1 MAKKT
6 YTGNDLLDRLMEGP
20 YVRNPQ
26 YNPKTKAG
34 RTQPSYLLDTSAGDI
49 NSGMFTN
56 TARAISNLSFTGRDL
71 GLTNEEIDEYG
82 ERGISISPY
91 NSFKDINAALAKN
104 QSGLEQFGNFLMQ
117 AGVGEVILG
126 TLEGLGNIADGVIN
140 TFTGDNYGVNPYTEF
155 MHEAKEN
162 LKKNFEIYREDPD
175 ASWAFGDFGW
185 WMDNA
190 VSIASTASLMIPGA
204 GWARGLSY
212 IGKLSKLSK
221 LGRMT
226 SKLASRGIAKA
237 TTKAATRSAAV
248 AGDFGAIKSVAAKAG
263 RIDKTIRNGA
273 GIVTTAALSR
283 AGEGYMEAREVYN
296 DVYTNSKENIEGMI
310 EYDKLNG
317 TNEFDKFIANNP
329 EFKGMNADDIA
340 KEIAK
345 KSANKTFYNDYWMLL
360 MDIPQFKALGS
371 IWGKGAKRASKASER
386 IAAANQKKLLAGAT
400 SEQLI
405 KDNLINRTKEG
416 IKYALKNPLKSFTAL
431 ELGEGFE
438 EMYQGIQTEKGM
450 EVAAKYF
457 DPSLTTRS
465 LDSYLTDPSIWEQG
479 FWGIFGGVGF
489 NKIGAGLQ
497 KGSKAIQGL
506 WNKKHMT
513 AEDYEQWK
521 RSADKIA
528 LEQINSTS
536 DRVKNFVTEMEQINS
551 GTNPYNFVRDKATGQ
566 YIIKDGNVVNETIDE
581 DQKSL
586 LREHAIKKFID
597 GATVDAVDSG
607 TLDLMKD
614 IIGSSEFD
622 QYIANNGLRLSSEDK
637 ALSKQVV
644 DRMDEVSGLYYAALN
659 DVNSLNDE
667 TNPYV
672 TIAVARNITNN
683 KLRAQD
689 YDSQL
694 FNVDKRIEEAN
705 DTNTD
710 YSVYE
715 EKVMYEQIQTAIND
729 LKRQYTELEQNKEL
743 SDSARQLHRQEIE
756 KTKKT
761 LLNLLSE
768 LTTQGAL
775 DNIKKDIE
783 AVIVNPGTDT
793 VFDALDEFFNTY
805 YKSLMEKNYNVP
817 TETIDGLIKQKAAI
831 AVRRAFTESK
841 IPVTKEDYENIY
853 NEFSYSMDNMMIKKV
868 KDGIDKVKNYL
879 ISAKDFDK
887 ALDEILKE
895 NTNDDKLNDVLKF
908 IKYGYFD
915 KDAENGRN
923 KGQMVA
929 NLDFAIAI
937 EEARRQRK
945 EIEERKQEAKEQGVE
960 LPSSE
965 ESNEDGVPSTGS
977 QTQEDTTD
985 TIGATDTTNTNNTG
999 STNPTLTP
1007 VQTVNQSSDQTLTE
1021 NPLDSKIT
1029 PEPTD
1034 IGVQTTPDDKVVVD
1048 DTVPVDSNP
1057 LDTGMG
1063 EQELKEQSA
1072 IAEGY
1077 ETDSLKAS
1085 LDASKYVMQIGFRES
1100 GRIDN
1105 ITKALAEG
1113 DTSKYEAFIKEIV
1126 DFLIEKGYNKNLAEV
1141 TAKKAFSNTVA
1152 SFAAMDSKSSFGRLA
1167 QQLAM
1172 GFGQEGAKKY
1182 SITELIE
1189 GKGLD
1194 EIVEAF
1200 LNEYSKLV
1208 NNSSVDGVHI
1218 INMESLF
1225 NFILSNSEI
1234 DIRTA
1239 TYIYNNIGKF
1249 IAAHDGSKFKFTG
1262 FSTSH
1267 EYSAKEFFDR
1277 LNEDKAQTLAS
1288 MDNMHFSP
1296 IEKDQRTPDYTKAL
1310 VAAANGAPTYVKLE
1324 GTSSTNISIYVDIK
1338 KGNKTVPVKIGILR
1352 TVQAGSDFSN
1362 FSAVSHYSGFS
1373 NSITIDGTGQV
1384 HLDCD
1389 FLFETLINKHTTDSS
1404 IKELFDE
1411 MVKYYINVRSIT
1423 NKLHSRQITPK
1434 EAQEELSKT
1443 MSLDTAKRIL
1453 TNPLI
1458 AKLLQTGR
1466 YKFYK
1471 EESLNEIT
1479 KAKKLVESIS
1489 SILFYGHKFDTAD
1502 PTSYDIDDMSIDT
1515 ATMKLTYENWKQIV
1529 HKNYLHTYELQKGL
1543 TSADSK
1549 VNINLNVSYHT
1560 VLKTISNKADYVN
1573 IEDAGFDID
1582 KNSPNYT
1589 PLIIVDTEGHMKDED
1604 GNDYGLAPIEIM
1616 PYSMGFLVH
1625 NENDVKLVAYFNSAQ
1640 ELNGSEIHKAVDREI
1655 ANLITKQLYNTIENE
1670 HDANFDEIINKL
1682 IELFNPKGTFIFNNF
1697 NSTFRVPKDKSFGT
1711 IGIKQGKDKNG
1722 KDIVKN
1728 LITFYL
1734 KNVDG
1739 TNSHAIGLYIP
1750 RLGKQIPI
1758 TSIADTKTK
1767 DGQIIT
1773 EQEIKDALNSVIQ
1786 ELTSS
1791 IKLNKSLNVF
1801 QNRATGNA
1809 QSRFYRR
1816 ENGKFVINLGG
1827 KDYVYENYGDFM
1839 LQNRAFNTN
1848 VDGSDG
1854 SFVNRYLNEKN
1865 VTIDTR
1871 VRDTSQDVAVTNTFV
1886 TDLLFNDKNPK
1897 RKTVDTKD
1905 VLEAAGVPQDKIDVL
1920 LGTNS
1925 GMPIVTKRI
1934 TADPKD
1940 DSDTNAYYSKSDNTV
1955 YVTQKGAAAMN
1966 NNPTNALR
1974 LILHENLHRLFHNKR
1989 NYNDAQRE
1997 RILEELKEVYYY
2009 TIEQLKKDKA
2019 DGKISESLY
2028 NSIID
2033 VFSKATVSNDEQV
2046 QMEEFLMECLTQPAI
2061 ANYLN
2066 NTEYHS
2072 EVNIDGIPQRKKS
2085 IFQKIMDILLD
2096 LLGINTNRIKNNSIL
2111 AREYMILSRT
2121 DNPTIDNTSNKST
2134 KSDNAKLPVEG
2145 IPINKPAKE
2154 PAPKPEEVI
2163 DITKSETNANKTDAS
2178 NEDIAGSEM
2187 IQKEPVDDD
2196 FNFDDYDLEDDS
2208 YLTEDYDVEADIE
2221 NEDEP
2226 FKAST
2231 DLIEYNDQQYTK
2243 EEQEILKNA
2252 PRDNKG
2258 RLLAPNGKV
2267 SNLTEKQ
2274 YAQVRTKAFKDWF
2287 GDWEIV
2293 DSFNKLL
2300 NNDFT
2305 FNLEAHND
2313 EYHNYSIG
2321 AKVNA
2326 ENPLNNL
2333 CIGTSAYCIGILEDL
2348 GFKPHRIS
2356 FIAKSPVMNTDISHK
2371 VSLFK
2376 YNGKLYIYDM
2386 PQTEFIF
2393 KTDKTFGN
2401 NNQYYEGVITNNYK
2415 PRLIELTE
2423 ENLINNYGTSVE
2435 EAKRVVEDQ
2444 TDNNWKDSN
2453 EASKVVDE
2461 NGEPLVVYHTRDSF
2475 KGEDFNIFDTTI
2487 EGRETAIYSTNS
2499 KEMSSSYWKFG
2510 NSRKALFDLYSLSQ
2524 IGDIDKTDIDPFT
2537 GKPFKDSVSHHYTLL
2552 TKVLNELGIEID
2564 DTKNVYTQ
2572 KEIQE
2577 LYNNLLEQAKLED
2590 LKALFVS
2597 IKNPLIVEGDGNYWN
2612 EIIFDNEKLSTR
2624 KIEDRFRNSKY
2635 DGIIFKTI
2643 KDYGGYNN
2651 ENVSAN
2657 DVYAVYKPNQVKSAT
2672 DNIGTFDTN
2681 NPDIRYSK
2689 TELISPAEIYAP
2701 AIANGSTDNA
2711 YGIQIVGNMR
2721 SYVNTFPLQYR
2732 GNIEQLLADDELNY
2746 TCQ

>member
-1 MAKKT
+1 MTIEEFLKG
-6 YTGNDLLDRLMEGP
+6 GNISSSN
-20 YVRNPQ
+20 RN
-26 YNPKTKAG
+26 N
-34 RTQPSYLLDTSAGDI
+34 
-49 NSGMFTN
+49 N
-56 TARAISNLSFTGRDL
+56 SNLVRSDTYGQPTTYGHQLALHLADKSYDL
-71 GLTNEEIDEYG
+71 TDLNNPDENWGDYNVHINPVDSYQNLQR
-82 ERGISISPY
+82 ER
-91 NSFKDINAALAKN
+91 AQN
-104 QSGLEQFGNFLMQ
+104 QSGWEQFGNFLMQ
-117 AGVGEVILG
+117 AGVGEVVLG
-126 TLEGLGNIADGVIN
+126 TLEGFGDIFDGIVN
-140 TFTGDNYGVNPYTEF
+140 TFTRNQYGVNPYTQF
-155 MHEAKEN
+155 MADARKN
-162 LKKNFEIYREDPD
+162 LKKNFEIYREDPNAD
-175 ASWAFGDFGW
+175 WAVGDSGW
-185 WMDNA
+185 WWDNA
-190 VSIASTASLMIPGA
+190 VSIFSAASLLIPAA

-212 IGKLSKLSK
+212 AGKLSKLNK

-237 TTKAATRSAAV
+237 TTKAATKGAAV

-263 RIDKTIRNGA
+263 KIDKTIRNSA
-273 GIVTTAALSR
+273 EIITTAALSR

-317 TNEFDKFIANNP
+317 TNEFEKFIANNP

-479 FWGIFGGVGF
+479 VWGIAGGIGF

-513 AEDYEQWK
+513 AEDYERWK

-622 QYIANNGLRLSSEDK
+622 KYIADNGLRLSSEDK

-644 DRMDEVSGLYYAALN
+644 DRMDEVSGLYYSALN

-729 LKRQYTELEQNKEL
+729 LKRQYIELEQNKEL

-756 KTKKT
+756 KTKKA

-945 EIEERKQEAKEQGVE
+945 EIEERQKEAKEQGVE
-960 LPSSE
+960 LPSNE
-965 ESNEDGVPSTGS
+965 ESDKDAPPSTGS
-977 QTQEDTTD
+977 KTQEDTTD
-985 TIGATDTTNTNNTG
+985 TTDTNNTD
-999 STNPTLTP
+999 STNKGLNP
-1007 VQTVNQSSDQTLTE
+1007 VQHINQSSDQSSDQTITE
-1021 NPLDSKIT
+1021 NPLDSKKA
-1029 PEPTD
+1029 PEPIDT
-1034 IGVQTTPDDKVVVD
+1034 GVQTTPDDKVVVD

-1063 EQELKEQSA
+1063 EQELKEQST

-1113 DTSKYEAFIKEIV
+1113 DNSKYEAFIKEIV
-1126 DFLIEKGYNKNLAEV
+1126 DFLIEKGYSKNLAEV

-1167 QQLAM
+1167 QQLAI

-1200 LNEYSKLV
+1200 LNEYSNLV

-1324 GTSSTNISIYVDIK
+1324 GTSGTNISIYVDIK

-1352 TVQAGSDFSN
+1352 TVQASADFSSFN
-1362 FSAVSHYSGFS
+1362 AVSHYSGFS

-1389 FLFETLINKHTTDSS
+1389 FLFEALINQHTTDSS
-1404 IKELFDE
+1404 AKELFDE
-1411 MVKYYINVRSIT
+1411 MVKYYVNVRSIT
-1423 NKLHSRQITPK
+1423 SKLHSGQINPK

-1453 TNPLI
+1453 SNPLI

-1489 SILFYGHKFDTAD
+1489 SILFYGHKFDNSD
-1502 PTSYDIDDMSIDT
+1502 PTSYDIDDMSIDA

-1543 TSADSK
+1543 TSEDSK

-1560 VLKTISNKADYVN
+1560 VLKTISNKADYIN

-1589 PLIIVDTEGHMKDED
+1589 PLVIVDTEGHMIGED
-1604 GNDYGLAPIEIM
+1604 GTDYGLADIAIG

-1625 NENDVKLVAYFNSAQ
+1625 NENGVKLVAYFNSAQ
-1640 ELNGSEIHKAVDREI
+1640 ELNGSEIHKAVNKEI

-1670 HDANFDEIINKL
+1670 HDSNFDEIINKL

-1697 NSTFRVPKDKSFGT
+1697 NSIFRVPKDKSFGT
-1711 IGIKQGKDKNG
+1711 IGIKQGKDKDG

-1750 RLGKQIPI
+1750 RLGKQVPI
-1758 TSIADTKTK
+1758 TAIADTKTK
-1767 DGQIIT
+1767 EGQIIT
-1773 EQEIKDALNSVIQ
+1773 EQEIKDALNSAIQ

-1801 QNRATGNA
+1801 QNRSTGNA

-1816 ENGKFVINLGG
+1816 ENGKFIINLGG

-1871 VRDTSQDVAVTNTFV
+1871 VRDTSEDVAVTNTFV

-1934 TADPKD
+1934 TADPED
-1940 DSDTNAYYSKSDNTV
+1940 DSETNAYYSKSDNTV

-2009 TIEQLKKDKA
+2009 TLEQLKKDKA

-2028 NSIID
+2028 NNIID

-2121 DNPTIDNTSNKST
+2121 DNPIIDNTNNKPT

-2145 IPINKPAKE
+2145 TPIDNPAQE
-2154 PAPKPEEVI
+2154 STPKQEENI
-2163 DITKSETNANKTDAS
+2163 NETKSETNANKTDAS

-2187 IQKEPVDDD
+2187 IQKEPVDED
-2196 FNFDDYDLEDDS
+2196 FNFDDYDLDDDS
-2208 YLTEDYDVEADIE
+2208 YLIGDDYIDDDIE
-2221 NEDEP
+2221 TEDEP

-2231 DLIEYNDQQYTK
+2231 DLIEYNDQQYTQ
-2243 EEQEILKNA
+2243 EEQEILNNA
-2252 PRDNKG
+2252 PRNSKG
-2258 RLLAPNGKV
+2258 KLLVKPGGPV
-2267 SNLTEKQ
+2267 SNLTERQ

-2287 GDWEIV
+2287 GDWE
-2293 DSFNKLL
+2293 
-2300 NNDFT
+2300 NDPA
-2305 FNLEAHND
+2305 N
-2313 EYHNYSIG
+2313 
-2321 AKVNA
+2321 
-2326 ENPLNNL
+2326 
-2333 CIGTSAYCIGILEDL
+2333 
-2348 GFKPHRIS
+2348 
-2356 FIAKSPVMNTDISHK
+2356 
-2371 VSLFK
+2371 
-2376 YNGKLYIYDM
+2376 
-2386 PQTEFIF
+2386 
-2393 KTDKTFGN
+2393 
-2401 NNQYYEGVITNNYK
+2401 
-2415 PRLIELTE
+2415 
-2423 ENLINNYGTSVE
+2423 
-2435 EAKRVVEDQ
+2435 
-2444 TDNNWKDSN
+2444 
-2453 EASKVVDE
+2453 ASKVVDE
-2461 NGEPLVVYHTRDSF
+2461 NGEPLVVYHSSTESFEEFKHNIKDNTKARDSKNMF
-2475 KGEDFNIFDTTI
+2475 FFSSNKTVSSWYTDMLHGFNKYTSFNTVELENKLLSKLT
-2487 EGRETAIYSTNS
+2487 ENKKPIYSYFDYDSEMLYKVYSNGVVIDTFISQTGNVQILDINNTSNSEFFNSLPREMQDDISNNIVEHFDKELAKDILELSEYNYEQSTNYDEAS
-2499 KEMSSSYWKFG
+2499 G
-2510 NSRKALFDLYSLSQ
+2510 VALDAKRLNPN
-2524 IGDIDKTDIDPFT
+2524 IIDKYFIRSFFLNIKDI
-2537 GKPFKDSVSHHYTLL
+2537 
-2552 TKVLNELGIEID
+2552 EE
-2564 DTKNVYTQ
+2564 
-2572 KEIQE
+2572 
-2577 LYNNLLEQAKLED
+2577 
-2590 LKALFVS
+2590 
-2597 IKNPLIVEGDGNYWN
+2597 
-2612 EIIFDNEKLSTR
+2612 
-2624 KIEDRFRNSKY
+2624 
-2635 DGIIFKTI
+2635 I
-2643 KDYGGYNN
+2643 KDYEGKVKHSIIKNIE
-2651 ENVSAN
+2651 ENQDKDGFVITNTN
-2657 DVYAVYKPNQVKSAT
+2657 DSGTNILSDIYAVREANQIKSAT
-2672 DNIGTFDTN
+2672 DNIGTFDAK
-2681 NPDIRYSK
+2681 NPDVRYSK
-2689 TELISPAEIYAP
+2689 TDLITPAEIYAP

-2711 YGIQIVGNMR
+2711 YGIQIVGNIR

>member
-1 MAKKT
+1 MTIEEFLKGSNISTSNRNNNSNFVRSDIYEQPTT
-6 YTGNDLLDRLMEGP
+6 YGRQLALHLADKSYDL
-20 YVRNPQ
+20 
-26 YNPKTKAG
+26 T
-34 RTQPSYLLDTSAGDI
+34 DI
-49 NSGMFTN
+49 NNPDENWGDYNVHINPVDSYQN
-56 TARAISNLSFTGRDL
+56 LQKERAQ
-71 GLTNEEIDEYG
+71 
-82 ERGISISPY
+82 
-91 NSFKDINAALAKN
+91 N
-104 QSGLEQFGNFLMQ
+104 QSGWEQFGNFLMQ
-117 AGVGEVILG
+117 AGVGEVVLG
-126 TLEGLGNIADGVIN
+126 TLEGFGDIFDGIVN
-140 TFTGDNYGVNPYTEF
+140 TFTGDQYGVNPYTQF
-155 MHEAKEN
+155 MADARKN
-162 LKKNFEIYREDPD
+162 LKKNFEIYREDPSAD
-175 ASWAFGDFGW
+175 WTVGDSGW
-185 WMDNA
+185 WWDNA
-190 VSIASTASLMIPGA
+190 VSIFTAASLMIPAA
-204 GWARGLSY
+204 GWARGLGY
-212 IGKLSKLSK
+212 VGKLSKLNK

-237 TTKAATRSAAV
+237 TTKAATKGAAV

-273 GIVTTAALSR
+273 GIVTTATLSR

-310 EYDKLNG
+310 EHDKLNG
-317 TNEFDKFIANNP
+317 TNEFEKFIANNP
-329 EFKGMNADDIA
+329 EFKGMSADDIA

-438 EMYQGIQTEKGM
+438 EMYQGIQSEKGM

-479 FWGIFGGVGF
+479 VWGIAGGIGF

-513 AEDYEQWK
+513 AEDYERWK

-551 GTNPYNFVRDKATGQ
+551 GINPYNFVRDVATGQ

-622 QYIANNGLRLSSEDK
+622 KYIADNGLRLSSEDK

-743 SDSARQLHRQEIE
+743 SDSARKLHRQEIE
-756 KTKKT
+756 RTENV

-768 LTTQGAL
+768 FTTKGAL
-775 DNIKKDIE
+775 DSIKKDIGNIGISPSSVFE
-783 AVIVNPGTDT
+783 QIDKFFTD
-793 VFDALDEFFNTY
+793 Y
-805 YKSLMEKNYNVP
+805 YKSLTDKNYNVP

-879 ISAKDFDK
+879 INAEDFDK

-915 KDAENGRN
+915 QDAENGRN

-937 EEARRQRK
+937 EEARRQRN
-945 EIEERKQEAKEQGVE
+945 EIEERKKEAKEQGVE

-965 ESNEDGVPSTGS
+965 ESDKDAPPSTGS
-977 QTQEDTTD
+977 QIQEDTTD
-985 TIGATDTTNTNNTG
+985 ATDINNTG
-999 STNPTLTP
+999 STNQGLTP
-1007 VQTVNQSSDQTLTE
+1007 AQPVNQSSDQVLTE
-1021 NPLDSKIT
+1021 NPLNSKT
-1029 PEPTD
+1029 APEPID
-1034 IGVQTTPDDKVVVD
+1034 AGVQTTPDDKVVVD
-1048 DTVPVDSNP
+1048 DSIPVEANP

-1113 DTSKYEAFIKEIV
+1113 DNSKYEAFIKEIV
-1126 DFLIEKGYNKNLAEV
+1126 NFLIEKGYNKNLAEV

-1167 QQLAM
+1167 QQLAI

-1310 VAAANGAPTYVKLE
+1310 IAAANGAPTYVKLE
-1324 GTSSTNISIYVDIK
+1324 GDSDTHISIYVDIK
-1338 KGNKTVPVKIGILR
+1338 KGNKTIPVKIGILR
-1352 TVQAGSDFSN
+1352 TVQASADFSS
-1362 FSAVSHYSGFS
+1362 FSAVSHYSSFS
-1373 NSITIDGTGQV
+1373 NSITIDSTGQV

-1389 FLFETLINKHTTDSS
+1389 FLFEALINQHATDGSA
-1404 IKELFDE
+1404 KELFDE
-1411 MVKYYINVRSIT
+1411 MVKYYVNVRSIT
-1423 NKLHSRQITPK
+1423 SKLHSGQITAK
-1434 EAQEELSKT
+1434 EAQEKLSKT

-1453 TNPLI
+1453 SNPLI

-1529 HKNYLHTYELQKGL
+1529 YKNYLHTYELQKGL

-1560 VLKTISNKADYVN
+1560 VLKTISNKTDYIN

-1589 PLIIVDTEGHMKDED
+1589 PLVIVDTEGHMIGED
-1604 GNDYGLAPIEIM
+1604 GTDYGLADIAIG

-1640 ELNGSEIHKAVDREI
+1640 ELNSSEIHKAVNSEI

-1682 IELFNPKGTFIFNNF
+1682 IELFSPKGAFIFNNF

-1711 IGIKQGKDKNG
+1711 ISIKQGKNKDG

-1758 TSIADTKTK
+1758 TAIADTKTK
-1767 DGQIIT
+1767 EGQIVT
-1773 EQEIKDALNSVIQ
+1773 EQEIKDALNSAIQ

-1827 KDYVYENYGDFM
+1827 QDYVYENYGDFM

-1871 VRDTSQDVAVTNTFV
+1871 VRDTSEDVAVTNTFV
-1886 TDLLFNDKNPK
+1886 TDLLFNDKNHK

-1905 VLEAAGVPQDKIDVL
+1905 VLEAAGVPQDKIYVL

-1925 GMPIVTKRI
+1925 GMSIVTKRI
-1934 TADPKD
+1934 TADPED

-2009 TIEQLKKDKA
+2009 TIEQLKQDKA
-2019 DGKISESLY
+2019 NGKISESLY

-2121 DNPTIDNTSNKST
+2121 DNPTIDNTSNKYT

-2145 IPINKPAKE
+2145 TSINKSATE
-2154 PAPKPEEVI
+2154 SAPKQEEVI
-2163 DITKSETNANKTDAS
+2163 DETKSETNTNDADVS

-2187 IQKEPVDDD
+2187 IQKEPSDED

-2208 YLTEDYDVEADIE
+2208 YLTEDYDVEADAE
-2221 NEDEP
+2221 NKDEP

-2252 PRDNKG
+2252 PRDSQG
-2258 RLLAPNGKV
+2258 RLLAPNGQV

-2287 GDWEIV
+2287 GDWE
-2293 DSFNKLL
+2293 
-2300 NNDFT
+2300 NDPA
-2305 FNLEAHND
+2305 N
-2313 EYHNYSIG
+2313 
-2321 AKVNA
+2321 
-2326 ENPLNNL
+2326 
-2333 CIGTSAYCIGILEDL
+2333 
-2348 GFKPHRIS
+2348 
-2356 FIAKSPVMNTDISHK
+2356 
-2371 VSLFK
+2371 
-2376 YNGKLYIYDM
+2376 
-2386 PQTEFIF
+2386 
-2393 KTDKTFGN
+2393 
-2401 NNQYYEGVITNNYK
+2401 
-2415 PRLIELTE
+2415 
-2423 ENLINNYGTSVE
+2423 
-2435 EAKRVVEDQ
+2435 
-2444 TDNNWKDSN
+2444 
-2453 EASKVVDE
+2453 ASKVVDE
-2461 NGEPLVVYHTRDSF
+2461 NSEPLVVYHYDKVLYTNFSDKLSNDNTDR
-2475 KGEDFNIFDTTI
+2475 
-2487 EGRETAIYSTNS
+2487 IYFS
-2499 KEMSSSYWKFG
+2499 
-2510 NSRKALFDLYSLSQ
+2510 
-2524 IGDIDKTDIDPFT
+2524 
-2537 GKPFKDSVSHHYTLL
+2537 PFKNKWKGSSRNKEHAVF
-2552 TKVLNELGIEID
+2552 LNIKTPYYGNIE
-2564 DTKNVYTQ
+2564 
-2572 KEIQE
+2572 E
-2577 LYNNLLEQAKLED
+2577 NNLKD
-2590 LKALFVS
+2590 
-2597 IKNPLIVEGDGNYWN
+2597 
-2612 EIIFDNEKLSTR
+2612 FDNHDGLILELDDV
-2624 KIEDRFRNSKY
+2624 IEEY
-2635 DGIIFKTI
+2635 II
-2643 KDYGGYNN
+2643 NN
-2651 ENVSAN
+2651 
-2657 DVYAVYKPNQVKSAT
+2657 PNQIKSAT
-2672 DNIGTFDTN
+2672 DNIGTFDPN

-2689 TELISPAEIYAP
+2689 TELITPTEIYAP
-2701 AIANGSTDNA
+2701 AVANGSTDNA
-2711 YGIQIVGNMR
+2711 YGIQIVGNMK

-2732 GNIEQLLADDELNY
+2732 SNIEQLLANDELNY

>member
-1 MAKKT
+1 MAKIT

-26 YNPKTKAG
+26 YNPKTKEG
-34 RTQPSYLLDTSAGDI
+34 RTHSPYLLNTSAGDI

-91 NSFKDINAALAKN
+91 NSFKDINAALAKS
-104 QSGLEQFGNFLMQ
+104 QSGWEQFGNFLMQ

-126 TLEGLGNIADGVIN
+126 TLEGFGNIADGVIN

-175 ASWAFGDFGW
+175 ASWALGDFGW

-190 VSIASTASLMIPGA
+190 VSIASTASLLIPAA

-212 IGKLSKLSK
+212 VGKLSKLNK

-263 RIDKTIRNGA
+263 KIDKTIRNGA
-273 GIVTTAALSR
+273 EIITTAALSR

-310 EYDKLNG
+310 EQDKLNG
-317 TNEFDKFIANNP
+317 TNEFEKFIANNP
-329 EFKGMNADDIA
+329 EFKGMSADDIA

-386 IAAANQKKLLAGAT
+386 IAAANQKKILAGAT

-479 FWGIFGGVGF
+479 VWGIAGGIGF
-489 NKIGAGLQ
+489 NKIGADLQ

-513 AEDYEQWK
+513 AEDYERWK

-622 QYIANNGLRLSSEDK
+622 KYIADNGLRLSSEDK
-637 ALSKQVV
+637 ALSKQVI

-868 KDGIDKVKNYL
+868 KYGIDKVKNYL

-945 EIEERKQEAKEQGVE
+945 EIEERQKEAKEQGVE

-977 QTQEDTTD
+977 KTQEDTTD
-985 TIGATDTTNTNNTG
+985 TTDANDTN
-999 STNPTLTP
+999 STNQGLNPAQP
-1007 VQTVNQSSDQTLTE
+1007 VAQSSNQTLTE
-1021 NPLDSKIT
+1021 NPLDSRTT

-1034 IGVQTTPDDKVVVD
+1034 VGVQTTPDDKVVVD
-1048 DTVPVDSNP
+1048 DAVPIEANP

-1085 LDASKYVMQIGFRES
+1085 LDASKYVMQIGFKES

-1126 DFLIEKGYNKNLAEV
+1126 DFLIEKGYSKNLAEV

-1208 NNSSVDGVHI
+1208 NNSSVDGVYI

-1310 VAAANGAPTYVKLE
+1310 IAAANGAPTYVKLE
-1324 GTSSTNISIYVDIK
+1324 GTSGTNISIYVDIK

-1352 TVQAGSDFSN
+1352 TIQASADFSS

-1389 FLFETLINKHTTDSS
+1389 FLFEALINQHSTDSS
-1404 IKELFDE
+1404 AKELFDE
-1411 MVKYYINVRSIT
+1411 MVKYYVNVRSIT
-1423 NKLHSRQITPK
+1423 SKLHSGQINPK

-1453 TNPLI
+1453 SNPLI

-1515 ATMKLTYENWKQIV
+1515 STMKLTYENWKQIV

-1543 TSADSK
+1543 TSEDSK

-1560 VLKTISNKADYVN
+1560 VLKTISNKADYIN

-1589 PLIIVDTEGHMKDED
+1589 PLVIVDTEGHMKDED
-1604 GNDYGLAPIEIM
+1604 GNDYGLAPIEIG

-1640 ELNGSEIHKAVDREI
+1640 ELNGSEIHKAVNREI

-1734 KNVDG
+1734 KNIDG

-1750 RLGKQIPI
+1750 RLGKQVPI
-1758 TSIADTKTK
+1758 TVIADTKTK
-1767 DGQIIT
+1767 EGQIIT
-1773 EQEIKDALNSVIQ
+1773 EQEIKDALNSAIQ

-1816 ENGKFVINLGG
+1816 ENGKFIINLGG

-1839 LQNRAFNTN
+1839 LQNRAFTTN

-1871 VRDTSQDVAVTNTFV
+1871 VRDTSEDVTVTNTFV

-1934 TADPKD
+1934 TADPED
-1940 DSDTNAYYSKSDNTV
+1940 DSETNAYYSKSDNTV

-1966 NNPTNALR
+1966 NNPTNTLR

-1989 NYNDAQRE
+1989 NYNDAQRK

-2019 DGKISESLY
+2019 NGKLSESLY

-2134 KSDNAKLPVEG
+2134 KSNNAKLPVEG
-2145 IPINKPAKE
+2145 TPINKPAQE
-2154 PAPKPEEVI
+2154 SAHKPEEVI
-2163 DITKSETNANKTDAS
+2163 NETNSETNANEANAS

-2187 IQKEPVDDD
+2187 IQKEPADED

-2208 YLTEDYDVEADIE
+2208 YLTGDYIGDDFES
-2221 NEDEP
+2221 EDEP
-2226 FKAST
+2226 LKAST
-2231 DLIEYNDQQYTK
+2231 DLIEYNDKQYTK

-2252 PRDNKG
+2252 PRNSKG
-2258 RLLAPNGKV
+2258 KLLVKPDGPV

-2274 YAQVRTKAFKDWF
+2274 YVQVRTKAFKDWF
-2287 GDWEIV
+2287 GDWE
-2293 DSFNKLL
+2293 
-2300 NNDFT
+2300 NNP
-2305 FNLEAHND
+2305 
-2313 EYHNYSIG
+2313 S
-2321 AKVNA
+2321 
-2326 ENPLNNL
+2326 
-2333 CIGTSAYCIGILEDL
+2333 
-2348 GFKPHRIS
+2348 
-2356 FIAKSPVMNTDISHK
+2356 
-2371 VSLFK
+2371 
-2376 YNGKLYIYDM
+2376 
-2386 PQTEFIF
+2386 
-2393 KTDKTFGN
+2393 
-2401 NNQYYEGVITNNYK
+2401 
-2415 PRLIELTE
+2415 
-2423 ENLINNYGTSVE
+2423 
-2435 EAKRVVEDQ
+2435 
-2444 TDNNWKDSN
+2444 
-2453 EASKVVDE
+2453 EASKVVDK
-2461 NGEPLVVYHTRDSF
+2461 NGEPLVVYHESPNV
-2475 KGEDFNIFDTTI
+2475 FNIFDTSKKRYNVHEVTGIWASPIDRKGKGYGENIYPLFINLRNPINTSIKQVKNII
-2487 EGRETAIYSTNS
+2487 ELRDLENQALNNANSDGAILDTFD
-2499 KEMSSSYWKFG
+2499 KFG
-2510 NSRKALFDLYSLSQ
+2510 YETQ
-2524 IGDIDKTDIDPFT
+2524 YY
-2537 GKPFKDSVSHHYTLL
+2537 V
-2552 TKVLNELGIEID
+2552 
-2564 DTKNVYTQ
+2564 KN
-2572 KEIQE
+2572 
-2577 LYNNLLEQAKLED
+2577 
-2590 LKALFVS
+2590 
-2597 IKNPLIVEGDGNYWN
+2597 
-2612 EIIFDNEKLSTR
+2612 
-2624 KIEDRFRNSKY
+2624 
-2635 DGIIFKTI
+2635 
-2643 KDYGGYNN
+2643 
-2651 ENVSAN
+2651 
-2657 DVYAVYKPNQVKSAT
+2657 PNQVKSAT
-2672 DNIGTFDTN
+2672 DNIGTFDVN

-2689 TELISPAEIYAP
+2689 TELITPAEIYAP
-2701 AIANGSTDNA
+2701 AIANGSIDNA

>member
-1 MAKKT
+1 MAKIT
-6 YTGNDLLDRLMEGP
+6 YTGNDLVDRLMEGP

-26 YNPKTKAG
+26 YNPKTKEG
-34 RTQPSYLLDTSAGDI
+34 RSHSPYLLNTSAGDI

-91 NSFKDINAALAKN
+91 NSFKDINVALAKS
-104 QSGLEQFGNFLMQ
+104 QSGWEQFGNFLMQ
-117 AGVGEVILG
+117 AGVREVILG
-126 TLEGLGNIADGVIN
+126 TLEGFGNIADGVIN

-175 ASWAFGDFGW
+175 ASWALGDFGW

-190 VSIASTASLMIPGA
+190 VSIASTASLLIPAA

-212 IGKLSKLSK
+212 AGKLSKLNK

-226 SKLASRGIAKA
+226 SKLASRGITKA
-237 TTKAATRSAAV
+237 TTKAATKGAAV
-248 AGDFGAIKSVAAKAG
+248 AGDFGAIKTVAAKAG

-273 GIVTTAALSR
+273 SIVTTAALSR

-310 EYDKLNG
+310 EYDKANG
-317 TNEFDKFIANNP
+317 TNEFEKFIANNP

-340 KEIAK
+340 KEIAR

-371 IWGKGAKRASKASER
+371 IWGKGVKRASKASER
-386 IAAANQKKLLAGAT
+386 IAAANQKKILAGAT

-416 IKYALKNPLKSFTAL
+416 IKYALKKPLKSFTAL

-457 DPSLTTRS
+457 DPSITTRS
-465 LDSYLTDPSIWEQG
+465 LDSYLTDSSIWEQG
-479 FWGIFGGVGF
+479 FWGTLGGVGF

-497 KGSKAIQGL
+497 KGSKTIQGL

-637 ALSKQVV
+637 ALSKQVI
-644 DRMDEVSGLYYAALN
+644 DRMDEVSGIYYSALN

-689 YDSQL
+689 YNSQL

-715 EKVMYEQIQTAIND
+715 EKVMYEQIQNAIND
-729 LKRQYTELEQNKEL
+729 LKRQHTELEQDKEL

-756 KTKKT
+756 RTEKT

-783 AVIVNPGTDT
+783 AVIVNPGTNVNT
-793 VFDALDEFFNTY
+793 AFDPLDEFFNTY

-868 KDGIDKVKNYL
+868 KGGIEKVKNYL
-879 ISAKDFDK
+879 ISAEDFDK

-937 EEARRQRK
+937 EEARRERK
-945 EIEERKQEAKEQGVE
+945 EIEERKKEAKEQGVE

-965 ESNEDGVPSTGS
+965 ESNKDDAPSTGS
-977 QTQEDTTD
+977 KTQEDTTD
-985 TIGATDTTNTNNTG
+985 ATDTNNTNFN
-999 STNPTLTP
+999 NQRLTP
-1007 VQTVNQSSDQTLTE
+1007 VQPVAQSSNQTLTE
-1021 NPLDSKIT
+1021 NPLDSKQV
-1029 PEPTD
+1029 PEPED
-1034 IGVQTTPDDKVVVD
+1034 AGVQTTPDDEVITD
-1048 DTVPVDSNP
+1048 DKVPVEANP

-1077 ETDSLKAS
+1077 ETSSLKAS
-1085 LDASKYVMQIGFRES
+1085 LDASKYVMQIGFKES

-1105 ITKALAEG
+1105 ITKALAER

-1200 LNEYSKLV
+1200 LNEYSNLV
-1208 NNSSVDGVHI
+1208 NNTSIDGVYI

-1234 DIRTA
+1234 DIQTA
-1239 TYIYNNIGKF
+1239 AYIYNNIGKF
-1249 IAAHDGSKFKFTG
+1249 IAAHDSSKFKFTG
-1262 FSTSH
+1262 FNPSR
-1267 EYSAKEFFDR
+1267 EYSAKQFFDR

-1288 MDNMHFSP
+1288 MDYMHFSP

-1324 GTSSTNISIYVDIK
+1324 GNSGTHIAIYVDIK
-1338 KGNKTVPVKIGILR
+1338 KGNKIVPVKIGILR
-1352 TVQAGSDFSN
+1352 TVQASADFSS

-1373 NSITIDGTGQV
+1373 NSITIDSIGKV

-1389 FLFETLINKHTTDSS
+1389 FLFEAIINQHTTDNYA
-1404 IKELFDE
+1404 KELFYE
-1411 MVKYYINVRSIT
+1411 MVKYYINTRHIT
-1423 NKLHSRQITPK
+1423 SKLHSGQITAK
-1434 EAQEELSKT
+1434 EAQKELSKT

-1453 TNPLI
+1453 SNPFI
-1458 AKLLQTGR
+1458 VKLLQSGR

-1471 EESLNEIT
+1471 EENLNEIT
-1479 KAKKLVESIS
+1479 KAKKLFESIS
-1489 SILFYGHKFDTAD
+1489 SILFYDQKFDTSD
-1502 PTSYDIDDMSIDT
+1502 PTNYDIDNMSIDT
-1515 ATMKLTYENWKQIV
+1515 VTMRLVYEKWKEIV
-1529 HKNYLHTYELQKGL
+1529 HKNYFHTYELQKGL
-1543 TSADSK
+1543 TSEDSK
-1549 VNINLNVSYHT
+1549 VNIKLNVSYHT
-1560 VLKTISNKADYVN
+1560 DLKIISDKADYIN

-1589 PLIIVDTEGHMKDED
+1589 PLIRVNSEGHMIGED
-1604 GNDYGLAPIEIM
+1604 GTDYGLADIKIDE
-1616 PYSMGFLVH
+1616 YSMGFLVY
-1625 NENDVKLVAYFNSAQ
+1625 NENNVKLAAYFNSAQ
-1640 ELNGSEIHKAVDREI
+1640 ELNGSEIHKAVNREI

-1670 HDANFDEIINKL
+1670 HDTNFDEIINKL
-1682 IELFNPKGTFIFNNF
+1682 IELFDRKGIFIFNNF

-1711 IGIKQGKDKNG
+1711 IGIKQGKNKDG
-1722 KDIVKN
+1722 KDIIKN

-1750 RLGKQIPI
+1750 RLGKQVPI
-1758 TSIADTKTK
+1758 TAIADTKTK
-1767 DGQIIT
+1767 EGQIIT
-1773 EQEIKDALNSVIQ
+1773 EQEIKDALNSAIQ

-1816 ENGKFVINLGG
+1816 ENGKFIINLGG

-1854 SFVNRYLNEKN
+1854 SFVNRYLNEKLI
-1865 VTIDTR
+1865 TIDTR
-1871 VRDTSQDVAVTNTFV
+1871 VRDTSEDVTVTNTFV

-1940 DSDTNAYYSKSDNTV
+1940 DSETNAYYSKSDNTI
-1955 YVTQKGAAAMN
+1955 YVTQKGATAMN

-2028 NSIID
+2028 NNIID
-2033 VFSKATVSNDEQV
+2033 VFSKATISNDEQV

-2121 DNPTIDNTSNKST
+2121 DNPTINNTSNEST

-2145 IPINKPAKE
+2145 ISIDKPTQE
-2154 PAPKPEEVI
+2154 PAPKPKEVV
-2163 DITKSETNANKTDAS
+2163 DETKSETNANKTDAS

-2187 IQKEPVDDD
+2187 IQKEPADDD

-2208 YLTEDYDVEADIE
+2208 YLTEDYDVEADVE
-2221 NEDEP
+2221 KEDEP

-2231 DLIEYNDQQYTK
+2231 DLIEYNDKQYTK

-2252 PRDNKG
+2252 PRNSKG
-2258 RLLAPNGKV
+2258 KLLVKPGGPI
-2267 SNLTEKQ
+2267 SNLNKKQ
-2274 YAQVRTKAFKDWF
+2274 YAQVRTKAFKEWF
-2287 GDWEIV
+2287 GDWETANNLLANLNKV
-2293 DSFNKLL
+2293 DNSLVDVEQHYKLWRKDKTKGNNTLRIYLKDHSKGYFELVKDQEFGMYSVHFKTAREGGKYNSDATISTKEDRKTLFKELVKLIPEGAQVSTWGELSEDGIKGL
-2300 NNDFT
+2300 NNVGRDFT
-2305 FNLEAHND
+2305 KVGEREVTKKSD
-2313 EYHNYSIG
+2313 GS
-2321 AKVNA
+2321 KVNI
-2326 ENPLNNL
+2326 P
-2333 CIGTSAYCIGILEDL
+2333 
-2348 GFKPHRIS
+2348 
-2356 FIAKSPVMNTDISHK
+2356 
-2371 VSLFK
+2371 
-2376 YNGKLYIYDM
+2376 IY
-2386 PQTEFIF
+2386 Q
-2393 KTDKTFGN
+2393 KG
-2401 NNQYYEGVITNNYK
+2401 EGV
-2415 PRLIELTE
+2415 
-2423 ENLINNYGTSVE
+2423 
-2435 EAKRVVEDQ
+2435 
-2444 TDNNWKDSN
+2444 
-2453 EASKVVDE
+2453 SKVVDE
-2461 NGEPLVVYHTRDSF
+2461 NGEPLVRYHETN
-2475 KGEDFNIFDTTI
+2475 KNIIKFDVNI
-2487 EGRETAIYSTNS
+2487 SDNGH
-2499 KEMSSSYWKFG
+2499 
-2510 NSRKALFDLYSLSQ
+2510 
-2524 IGDIDKTDIDPFT
+2524 GDIETPIGVFT
-2537 GKPFKDSVSHHYTLL
+2537 
-2552 TKVLNELGIEID
+2552 
-2564 DTKNVYTQ
+2564 
-2572 KEIQE
+2572 KE
-2577 LYNNLLEQAKLED
+2577 NSN
-2590 LKALFVS
+2590 S
-2597 IKNPLIVEGDGNYWN
+2597 
-2612 EIIFDNEKLSTR
+2612 IFDNKNIQMPIFVKANNILKFNTRKEAYNYFSKHIKSYKEKAEYIKYLDNDDPFSIVSENSYEIEEDVKKLITNYLKEFRFDGFELVNDEGISSLGLSTVHTV
-2624 KIEDRFRNSKY
+2624 IVFS
-2635 DGIIFKTI
+2635 
-2643 KDYGGYNN
+2643 
-2651 ENVSAN
+2651 
-2657 DVYAVYKPNQVKSAT
+2657 PNQLKSAA
-2672 DNIGTFDTN
+2672 DNIGTFDAN

-2689 TELISPAEIYAP
+2689 TELITPAEIYAP
-2701 AIANGSTDNA
+2701 AVANGSTDNA
-2711 YGIQIVGNMR
+2711 YGIQIVGNMK
-2721 SYVNTFPLQYR
+2721 SYVNTFPPQYR
-2732 GNIEQLLADDELNY
+2732 GNIEQLLANDELNY

>member
-1 MAKKT
+1 MAKIT
-6 YTGNDLLDRLMEGP
+6 YTGNDLIDRLMEGP

-26 YNPKTKAG
+26 YNPKTKEG
-34 RTQPSYLLDTSAGDI
+34 RTHSPYLLNTSAGDI

-91 NSFKDINAALAKN
+91 NSFKDINAALAKS
-104 QSGLEQFGNFLMQ
+104 QSGWEQFGNFLMQ

-126 TLEGLGNIADGVIN
+126 TLEGFGNIADGIIN

-175 ASWAFGDFGW
+175 ASWAMNDFGW

-190 VSIASTASLMIPGA
+190 VSIASTASLMIPAA

-212 IGKLSKLSK
+212 VGKLSKLSK

-237 TTKAATRSAAV
+237 TTKAATKGAAV

-317 TNEFDKFIANNP
+317 TNEFEKFIANNP
-329 EFKGMNADDIA
+329 EFKGMSADDIA

-479 FWGIFGGVGF
+479 VWGIAGGIGF

-513 AEDYEQWK
+513 AEDYERWK

-551 GTNPYNFVRDKATGQ
+551 GTNPYDFVRDKATGQ
-566 YIIKDGNVVNETIDE
+566 YIITDGNVVNETIDE

-622 QYIANNGLRLSSEDK
+622 KYIADNGLRLSSEDK

-667 TNPYV
+667 TNPYI

-715 EKVMYEQIQTAIND
+715 EKVMYEQIQTAIDD
-729 LKRQYTELEQNKEL
+729 LKRQHAELEQNKEL
-743 SDSARQLHRQEIE
+743 SDSARQLHRQEIKRTE
-756 KTKKT
+756 NA

-805 YKSLMEKNYNVP
+805 YKSLMDKNYNVP

-841 IPVTKEDYENIY
+841 VPVTKEDYENIY

-945 EIEERKQEAKEQGVE
+945 EIDERQKEAKEQGVE

-965 ESNEDGVPSTGS
+965 ESNKDALPSTGS
-977 QTQEDTTD
+977 KTQEDTTGTTD
-985 TIGATDTTNTNNTG
+985 ATDTNNTD
-999 STNPTLTP
+999 STNQGLNPIQP
-1007 VQTVNQSSDQTLTE
+1007 VVQTSNQSSDQTLTE
-1021 NPLDSKIT
+1021 NPLDSSQA

-1034 IGVQTTPDDKVVVD
+1034 TGVQTTPDDKILVD
-1048 DTVPVDSNP
+1048 NAVPVEANP

-1113 DTSKYEAFIKEIV
+1113 NNSKYEAFIKEIV
-1126 DFLIEKGYNKNLAEV
+1126 DFLIEKGYSKNLAEV

-1167 QQLAM
+1167 QQLAI

-1310 VAAANGAPTYVKLE
+1310 VAAANGAPTYIKLE

-1352 TVQAGSDFSN
+1352 TVQASSDFSS

-1389 FLFETLINKHTTDSS
+1389 FLFEALINQHTTDGSA
-1404 IKELFDE
+1404 KELFDE
-1411 MVKYYINVRSIT
+1411 MVKYYVNVRSIT
-1423 NKLHSRQITPK
+1423 SKLHSGQITAK

-1453 TNPLI
+1453 SNPLI

-1489 SILFYGHKFDTAD
+1489 SILFYGHKFDTTD

-1543 TSADSK
+1543 TSEDSK

-1560 VLKTISNKADYVN
+1560 VLKTISNKADYIN

-1589 PLIIVDTEGHMKDED
+1589 PLVIVDTEGHMKDED
-1604 GNDYGLAPIEIM
+1604 GIDYGLAPIEIG

-1640 ELNGSEIHKAVDREI
+1640 ELNGSEIHKAVNREI

-1670 HDANFDEIINKL
+1670 HDTNFDEIINKL

-1697 NSTFRVPKDKSFGT
+1697 NSIFRVPKDKSFGT
-1711 IGIKQGKDKNG
+1711 IGVKQGKDKNG

-1728 LITFYL
+1728 FITFYL

-1758 TSIADTKTK
+1758 TAIADTKTK
-1767 DGQIIT
+1767 DGQIVT
-1773 EQEIKDALNSVIQ
+1773 EQEIKDALNSAIQ

-1865 VTIDTR
+1865 ITIDTR

-1934 TADPKD
+1934 TADPED
-1940 DSDTNAYYSKSDNTV
+1940 DSETNAYYSKSDNTV

-2145 IPINKPAKE
+2145 TSINKPAQE
-2154 PAPKPEEVI
+2154 TAPKPEEVV
-2163 DITKSETNANKTDAS
+2163 DETKSETNVNEANIS

-2187 IQKEPVDDD
+2187 IQKKPTDDD

-2208 YLTEDYDVEADIE
+2208 YLTGDYIGDDFES
-2221 NEDEP
+2221 EDEP

-2231 DLIEYNDQQYTK
+2231 NLIEYNDKQYTQ

-2252 PRDNKG
+2252 PRDNQG
-2258 RLLAPNGKV
+2258 RLLAPNDEV
-2267 SNLTEKQ
+2267 SNLNKKQ

-2287 GDWEIV
+2287 GDWKKANTFNIDAIDTSKVDIEEYDKPWKNDPTKSNKTLRIYIKGQHEKGYFELVKDQEFGIFSVYFKTGNANTGEIYGSTKEERSILYKQLLNAIPN
-2293 DSFNKLL
+2293 DAQLSTWGELSEGGIKALNKLGK
-2300 NNDFT
+2300 
-2305 FNLEAHND
+2305 NLKKVGERQVKDIQGN
-2313 EYHNYSIG
+2313 SISI
-2321 AKVNA
+2321 
-2326 ENPLNNL
+2326 P
-2333 CIGTSAYCIGILEDL
+2333 
-2348 GFKPHRIS
+2348 
-2356 FIAKSPVMNTDISHK
+2356 
-2371 VSLFK
+2371 
-2376 YNGKLYIYDM
+2376 IY
-2386 PQTEFIF
+2386 Q
-2393 KTDKTFGN
+2393 KG
-2401 NNQYYEGVITNNYK
+2401 EGV
-2415 PRLIELTE
+2415 
-2423 ENLINNYGTSVE
+2423 
-2435 EAKRVVEDQ
+2435 
-2444 TDNNWKDSN
+2444 
-2453 EASKVVDE
+2453 SKVVDE
-2461 NGEPLVVYHTRDSF
+2461 NGEPLVVYHRSPN
-2475 KGEDFNIFDTTI
+2475 KFNIFDVNKIGSTTDSGQYGKGFYFGK
-2487 EGRETAIYSTNS
+2487 EKDRADGNNIYAV
-2499 KEMSSSYWKFG
+2499 F
-2510 NSRKALFDLYSLSQ
+2510 
-2524 IGDIDKTDIDPFT
+2524 
-2537 GKPFKDSVSHHYTLL
+2537 
-2552 TKVLNELGIEID
+2552 LN
-2564 DTKNVYTQ
+2564 
-2572 KEIQE
+2572 
-2577 LYNNLLEQAKLED
+2577 
-2590 LKALFVS
+2590 
-2597 IKNPLIVEGDGNYWN
+2597 IKNPYNITKESRSSNIAYTYNRPFN
-2612 EIIFDNEKLSTR
+2612 EWADWHKKNISKEEADLV
-2624 KIEDRFRNSKY
+2624 NSK
-2635 DGIIFKTI
+2635 DGII
-2643 KDYGGYNN
+2643 DLVEDN
-2651 ENVSAN
+2651 EFVVTN
-2657 DVYAVYKPNQVKSAT
+2657 PNQVKSAT
-2672 DNIGTFDTN
+2672 DNNGDFSTTDN
-2681 NPDIRYSK
+2681 NIYHSK
-2689 TELISPAEIYAP
+2689 TDLITPTEIYAP
-2701 AIANGSTDNA
+2701 AVANGSTDNA

-2721 SYVNTFPLQYR
+2721 SYVNTFPPQYR
-2732 GNIEQLLADDELNY
+2732 GNIEQLLAYDELNY

>member
-6 YTGNDLLDRLMEGP
+6 YTGNDLVDRLMEGP

-26 YNPKTKAG
+26 YNPKTKEG
-34 RTQPSYLLDTSAGDI
+34 RTHSPYLLNTSAGDI

-104 QSGLEQFGNFLMQ
+104 QSGWEQFGNFLMQ
-117 AGVGEVILG
+117 AGVGEVVLG
-126 TLEGLGNIADGVIN
+126 TLEGFGNIADGIIN

-175 ASWAFGDFGW
+175 ASWDMDDWGW
-185 WMDNA
+185 WFDNA
-190 VSIASTASLMIPGA
+190 VSIASTASLMIPAA

-212 IGKLSKLSK
+212 VGKLSKLNK

-237 TTKAATRSAAV
+237 TTKAATKGAAV

-465 LDSYLTDPSIWEQG
+465 IDSYLTDSSIWEQG
-479 FWGIFGGVGF
+479 FWGTLGGVGF

-513 AEDYEQWK
+513 AEDYERWK

-551 GTNPYNFVRDKATGQ
+551 GTNPYNFVRDAATGQ

-597 GATVDAVDSG
+597 GTTVDAIDSG

-622 QYIANNGLRLSSEDK
+622 KYIADNGLRLSSEDK

-667 TNPYV
+667 TNPYI

-729 LKRQYTELEQNKEL
+729 LKRQHTELEQNKEL

-756 KTKKT
+756 KTKKA

-879 ISAKDFDK
+879 VSAKDFDK

-915 KDAENGRN
+915 QDAENGRN

-937 EEARRQRK
+937 EEARRQRN

-965 ESNEDGVPSTGS
+965 ESDKNAPPSTGS
-977 QTQEDTTD
+977 KTQEDTTD
-985 TIGATDTTNTNNTG
+985 TTDATDVNNTD
-999 STNPTLTP
+999 STNQGLTP
-1007 VQTVNQSSDQTLTE
+1007 AQPVNQSSDQVLTE
-1021 NPLDSKIT
+1021 NPLDSKTT
-1029 PEPTD
+1029 PEPID
-1034 IGVQTTPDDKVVVD
+1034 AGVQTTPDDKVVVD

-1113 DTSKYEAFIKEIV
+1113 DNSKYEAFIKEIV

-1324 GTSSTNISIYVDIK
+1324 GDSDTHISIYVDIK
-1338 KGNKTVPVKIGILR
+1338 KGNKTVPIKIGILR
-1352 TVQAGSDFSN
+1352 TIQVSSDFSS

-1373 NSITIDGTGQV
+1373 NSITIDGSGQV

-1389 FLFETLINKHTTDSS
+1389 FLFEALINQHTTDSS
-1404 IKELFDE
+1404 AKELFDE
-1411 MVKYYINVRSIT
+1411 MVKYYVNVRSIT
-1423 NKLHSRQITPK
+1423 SKLHSGQITAK

-1453 TNPLI
+1453 SNPLI
-1458 AKLLQTGR
+1458 TKLLQTGR

-1502 PTSYDIDDMSIDT
+1502 PNSYDIDDMSIDT

-1543 TSADSK
+1543 TSKDSK

-1560 VLKTISNKADYVN
+1560 VLKTISNKADYIN
-1573 IEDAGFDID
+1573 IEDARFDID

-1589 PLIIVDTEGHMKDED
+1589 PLVIVDTEGHMIGED
-1604 GNDYGLAPIEIM
+1604 STDYGLADIAIA

-1640 ELNGSEIHKAVDREI
+1640 ELNGSEIHKAVNREI

-1682 IELFNPKGTFIFNNF
+1682 IELFDRKGIFIFNNF

-1734 KNVDG
+1734 KNIDG

-1758 TSIADTKTK
+1758 TAIADTKTK
-1767 DGQIIT
+1767 EGQIVT
-1773 EQEIKDALNSVIQ
+1773 EQEIKDALNSAIQ

-1816 ENGKFVINLGG
+1816 ENGKFIINLGG

-1871 VRDTSQDVAVTNTFV
+1871 VRDTSEDVAITNTFV

-1934 TADPKD
+1934 TADPED

-2072 EVNIDGIPQRKKS
+2072 EVNIDGISQRKKS

-2111 AREYMILSRT
+2111 AREYIILSRT
-2121 DNPTIDNTSNKST
+2121 DNPTIDNTNNKSA
-2134 KSDNAKLPVEG
+2134 KSDNAKLPVEETS
-2145 IPINKPAKE
+2145 INKSAIE
-2154 PAPKPEEVI
+2154 SAPKQEEVI
-2163 DITKSETNANKTDAS
+2163 DKTKSTTDNNTQDNT

-2187 IQKEPVDDD
+2187 IQKEPSDED
-2196 FNFDDYDLEDDS
+2196 FNFDDYDLDDDS
-2208 YLTEDYDVEADIE
+2208 YLTEDYDVEVDVE
-2221 NEDEP
+2221 NKDEP

-2231 DLIEYNDQQYTK
+2231 DLIEYDDKQYTI

-2252 PRDNKG
+2252 PRDSQG

-2274 YAQVRTKAFKDWF
+2274 YAQVRTKAFKEWF
-2287 GDWEIV
+2287 GDWEN
-2293 DSFNKLL
+2293 DSAN
-2300 NNDFT
+2300 
-2305 FNLEAHND
+2305 
-2313 EYHNYSIG
+2313 
-2321 AKVNA
+2321 
-2326 ENPLNNL
+2326 
-2333 CIGTSAYCIGILEDL
+2333 
-2348 GFKPHRIS
+2348 
-2356 FIAKSPVMNTDISHK
+2356 
-2371 VSLFK
+2371 
-2376 YNGKLYIYDM
+2376 
-2386 PQTEFIF
+2386 
-2393 KTDKTFGN
+2393 
-2401 NNQYYEGVITNNYK
+2401 
-2415 PRLIELTE
+2415 
-2423 ENLINNYGTSVE
+2423 
-2435 EAKRVVEDQ
+2435 
-2444 TDNNWKDSN
+2444 
-2453 EASKVVDE
+2453 ASKVVDE
-2461 NGEPLVVYHTRDSF
+2461 NGEPLVVYHRSPN
-2475 KGEDFNIFDTTI
+2475 KFNIFNVNKIGSTTDSGQYGKGFYFGK
-2487 EGRETAIYSTNS
+2487 EKDRADGNNIYKVFLNIRNPYNITKESRSSNIAYTYNRPFNEWTDWHKKHIS
-2499 KEMSSSYWKFG
+2499 KE
-2510 NSRKALFDLYSLSQ
+2510 
-2524 IGDIDKTDIDPFT
+2524 
-2537 GKPFKDSVSHHYTLL
+2537 
-2552 TKVLNELGIEID
+2552 E
-2564 DTKNVYTQ
+2564 
-2572 KEIQE
+2572 
-2577 LYNNLLEQAKLED
+2577 NNLVNNK
-2590 LKALFVS
+2590 
-2597 IKNPLIVEGDGNYWN
+2597 
-2612 EIIFDNEKLSTR
+2612 
-2624 KIEDRFRNSKY
+2624 
-2635 DGIIFKTI
+2635 DGII
-2643 KDYGGYNN
+2643 DLVEDN
-2651 ENVSAN
+2651 EFVVTN
-2657 DVYAVYKPNQVKSAT
+2657 PNQIKSAT
-2672 DNIGTFDTN
+2672 DNNGDFSTTDN
-2681 NPDIRYSK
+2681 NIYHAK
-2689 TELISPAEIYAP
+2689 TDLISPAEIYAP
-2701 AIANGSTDNA
+2701 AVANGSTDNA

-2721 SYVNTFPLQYR
+2721 SYVNTFPPQYR
-2732 GNIEQLLADDELNY
+2732 GNIEQLLANDELNY

>member
-117 AGVGEVILG
+117 AGIGEVVLG
-126 TLEGLGNIADGVIN
+126 TLEGFGNIADGIIN

-162 LKKNFEIYREDPD
+162 LKKNFKIYREDPD
-175 ASWAFGDFGW
+175 ASWAVGDFGW

-190 VSIASTASLMIPGA
+190 VSIASTASLMIPAA

-212 IGKLSKLSK
+212 VGKLSKLNK
-221 LGRMT
+221 LGIMT

-273 GIVTTAALSR
+273 EIITTAALSR

-310 EYDKLNG
+310 EQDKLNG
-317 TNEFDKFIANNP
+317 TNEFEKFIANNP
-329 EFKGMNADDIA
+329 EFKGMSADDIA

-400 SEQLI
+400 NEQLT

-416 IKYALKNPLKSFTAL
+416 IKHALKNPLKSFTAL

-479 FWGIFGGVGF
+479 VWGILGGVGF

-513 AEDYEQWK
+513 AEDYERWK

-551 GTNPYNFVRDKATGQ
+551 GTNPYNFIRDKATGQ

-667 TNPYV
+667 TNPYI

-743 SDSARQLHRQEIE
+743 SDSARQLHHQEIE

-895 NTNDDKLNDVLKF
+895 NTSDDKLNDVLEF

-915 KDAENGRN
+915 QNAENGRN

-945 EIEERKQEAKEQGVE
+945 EVEERKKEAKEQGVE

-965 ESNEDGVPSTGS
+965 KSNEDGVPSTGS
-977 QTQEDTTD
+977 KTQEDTTD
-985 TIGATDTTNTNNTG
+985 ATDANNTN
-999 STNPTLTP
+999 STNQGLNPAQP
-1007 VQTVNQSSDQTLTE
+1007 VAQSSNQTLTE
-1021 NPLDSKIT
+1021 NPLDSEKA
-1029 PEPTD
+1029 PEPID
-1034 IGVQTTPDDKVVVD
+1034 AGVQTTPDDKVVVD
-1048 DTVPVDSNP
+1048 DTVPIDSNP

-1077 ETDSLKAS
+1077 ETNSLKAS

-1208 NNSSVDGVHI
+1208 NNTSVDGIHI

-1324 GTSSTNISIYVDIK
+1324 GDSDTHISIYVDIK
-1338 KGNKTVPVKIGILR
+1338 KGNKTIPVKIGILR
-1352 TVQAGSDFSN
+1352 TVQASSDFSS

-1389 FLFETLINKHTTDSS
+1389 FLFEALINQHTTDSS
-1404 IKELFDE
+1404 AKELFDE
-1411 MVKYYINVRSIT
+1411 MVNYFVNVRSIT
-1423 NKLHSRQITPK
+1423 SKLHSGQITPK

-1453 TNPLI
+1453 ANPLI

-1471 EESLNEIT
+1471 EENLNEIT

-1515 ATMKLTYENWKQIV
+1515 TTMKLTYENWKQIV

-1543 TSADSK
+1543 TFEDSK

-1560 VLKTISNKADYVN
+1560 VLKTISNKTDYIN

-1589 PLIIVDTEGHMKDED
+1589 PLVIVDTEGHMKDED
-1604 GNDYGLAPIEIM
+1604 GNDYGLAPIEIG

-1711 IGIKQGKDKNG
+1711 IGIKQGKDKDG

-1750 RLGKQIPI
+1750 RLGKQVPI
-1758 TSIADTKTK
+1758 TAIADTKTK
-1767 DGQIIT
+1767 EGQIIT
-1773 EQEIKDALNSVIQ
+1773 EQEIKDALNSAIQ

-1871 VRDTSQDVAVTNTFV
+1871 VRDTSKDVTATNTFV

-1934 TADPKD
+1934 TADPED
-1940 DSDTNAYYSKSDNTV
+1940 DSETNAYYSKSDNTV

-2111 AREYMILSRT
+2111 AREYIILSRT

-2134 KSDNAKLPVEG
+2134 KSDNAKLPVDG
-2145 IPINKPAKE
+2145 TPINKPAQE
-2154 PAPKPEEVI
+2154 TAPKQEKVVDE
-2163 DITKSETNANKTDAS
+2163 TKSETNANKVDAS
-2178 NEDIAGSEM
+2178 NADIAGSEM
-2187 IQKEPVDDD
+2187 IQKKPTDDD

-2208 YLTEDYDVEADIE
+2208 YLTGDYIGDDFES
-2221 NEDEP
+2221 EDEP

-2252 PRDNKG
+2252 PRDNQG
-2258 RLLAPNGKV
+2258 RLLAPNDKV

-2274 YAQVRTKAFKDWF
+2274 YAQVRTKAFKEWF
-2287 GDWEIV
+2287 GDWE
-2293 DSFNKLL
+2293 
-2300 NNDFT
+2300 NDPA
-2305 FNLEAHND
+2305 N
-2313 EYHNYSIG
+2313 
-2321 AKVNA
+2321 
-2326 ENPLNNL
+2326 
-2333 CIGTSAYCIGILEDL
+2333 
-2348 GFKPHRIS
+2348 
-2356 FIAKSPVMNTDISHK
+2356 
-2371 VSLFK
+2371 
-2376 YNGKLYIYDM
+2376 
-2386 PQTEFIF
+2386 
-2393 KTDKTFGN
+2393 
-2401 NNQYYEGVITNNYK
+2401 
-2415 PRLIELTE
+2415 
-2423 ENLINNYGTSVE
+2423 
-2435 EAKRVVEDQ
+2435 
-2444 TDNNWKDSN
+2444 
-2453 EASKVVDE
+2453 ASKVVDE
-2461 NGEPLVVYHTRDSF
+2461 NGEPLVVYHRSPNKFNTFDVNKIGTTTDTGQYG
-2475 KGEDFNIFDTTI
+2475 KGFYFGVENNRAEGNNVYEVFLNIRNPYNITKESRSSNIAYTYNRPFNEWTDWHKKNISKEEADLV
-2487 EGRETAIYSTNS
+2487 NS
-2499 KEMSSSYWKFG
+2499 KNG
-2510 NSRKALFDLYSLSQ
+2510 IIDL
-2524 IGDIDKTDIDPFT
+2524 
-2537 GKPFKDSVSHHYTLL
+2537 
-2552 TKVLNELGIEID
+2552 
-2564 DTKNVYTQ
+2564 
-2572 KEIQE
+2572 
-2577 LYNNLLEQAKLED
+2577 
-2590 LKALFVS
+2590 
-2597 IKNPLIVEGDGNYWN
+2597 VE
-2612 EIIFDNEKLSTR
+2612 DNEFIVK
-2624 KIEDRFRNSKY
+2624 N
-2635 DGIIFKTI
+2635 
-2643 KDYGGYNN
+2643 
-2651 ENVSAN
+2651 
-2657 DVYAVYKPNQVKSAT
+2657 PNQVKSAT
-2672 DNIGTFDTN
+2672 DNNGDFSTTDN
-2681 NPDIRYSK
+2681 NIYHAK
-2689 TELISPAEIYAP
+2689 TDLITTAEIYAP
-2701 AIANGSTDNA
+2701 AVANGSTDNA

-2721 SYVNTFPLQYR
+2721 SYVNTFPPQYR

>member
-1 MAKKT
+1 MAKIT
-6 YTGNDLLDRLMEGP
+6 YTGNDLIDRLMEGP

-26 YNPKTKAG
+26 YNPKTKEG
-34 RTQPSYLLDTSAGDI
+34 RTHSPYLLNTSAGDI

-56 TARAISNLSFTGRDL
+56 TSRAISNLSFTGRDL

-104 QSGLEQFGNFLMQ
+104 QSGWEQFGNFLMQ

-126 TLEGLGNIADGVIN
+126 TLEGFGNIADGVIN
-140 TFTGDNYGVNPYTEF
+140 TFTGDNYGVNPYTAF

-175 ASWAFGDFGW
+175 ADWALGDFGW

-190 VSIASTASLMIPGA
+190 VSIASTASLMIPAA

-212 IGKLSKLSK
+212 VGKLSKLNK

-237 TTKAATRSAAV
+237 TTKAATKGAAV

-317 TNEFDKFIANNP
+317 TNEFEKFIANNP
-329 EFKGMNADDIA
+329 EFKRMSADDIA

-386 IAAANQKKLLAGAT
+386 IAAANQKKILAGAT
-400 SEQLI
+400 NEQLI

-416 IKYALKNPLKSFTAL
+416 IKHALKNPKDSFFAL

-465 LDSYLTDPSIWEQG
+465 IDSYLTDSSIWEQG
-479 FWGIFGGVGF
+479 FWGMLGGVGF

-513 AEDYEQWK
+513 AENYERWK
-521 RSADKIA
+521 RSADEIA

-551 GTNPYNFVRDKATGQ
+551 STNPYNFVRDKATGQ

-597 GATVDAVDSG
+597 GATVDAVNSG
-607 TLDLMKD
+607 TLDLIKD

-622 QYIANNGLRLSSEDK
+622 KYIADNGLRLSSEDK

-715 EKVMYEQIQTAIND
+715 EKVMYEQIQNAIND
-729 LKRQYTELEQNKEL
+729 LKRQHTELEQNKEL
-743 SDSARQLHRQEIE
+743 SDSARKLHRQEIE
-756 KTKKT
+756 KTKKA

-805 YKSLMEKNYNVP
+805 YKSLMEKNYNIP

-937 EEARRQRK
+937 EEARRERK
-945 EIEERKQEAKEQGVE
+945 EIDERKKEAKEQGVE

-965 ESNEDGVPSTGS
+965 ESNKNAPSSTGS
-977 QTQEDTTD
+977 KTQEDITD
-985 TIGATDTTNTNNTG
+985 VTDTNNTD
-999 STNPTLTP
+999 SANQTLTP
-1007 VQTVNQSSDQTLTE
+1007 VQPVNQSSDQTLTE
-1021 NPLDSKIT
+1021 NPLDSKQD
-1029 PEPTD
+1029 PEPID
-1034 IGVQTTPDDKVVVD
+1034 VGVQTTPDDKVVVD
-1048 DTVPVDSNP
+1048 DTIPVEANP

-1077 ETDSLKAS
+1077 ETDNLKAS

-1113 DTSKYEAFIKEIV
+1113 DNSKYEAFIKEIV

-1208 NNSSVDGVHI
+1208 NNNSVDGVHI

-1267 EYSAKEFFDR
+1267 KYSAKEFFDR

-1324 GTSSTNISIYVDIK
+1324 GTSGTNISIYVDIK

-1352 TVQAGSDFSN
+1352 TVQASADFSS

-1389 FLFETLINKHTTDSS
+1389 FLFEALINQHSTDSS
-1404 IKELFDE
+1404 AKELFDE
-1411 MVKYYINVRSIT
+1411 MVKYYVNVRSIT
-1423 NKLHSRQITPK
+1423 SKLHSGQITPK

-1453 TNPLI
+1453 SNPLI

-1543 TSADSK
+1543 TSEDSK

-1589 PLIIVDTEGHMKDED
+1589 PLVIVDTEGHMIGED
-1604 GNDYGLAPIEIM
+1604 GTDYGLADIAIG

-1625 NENDVKLVAYFNSAQ
+1625 NENGVKLVAYFNSAQ
-1640 ELNGSEIHKAVDREI
+1640 ELNGSEIHKAVNKEI

-1670 HDANFDEIINKL
+1670 HDTNFDEIINKL

-1711 IGIKQGKDKNG
+1711 IGLKQGKDKNS
-1722 KDIVKN
+1722 KDVVKN

-1750 RLGKQIPI
+1750 RLGKQVPI
-1758 TSIADTKTK
+1758 TAITDTKTK
-1767 DGQIIT
+1767 EGQIVT
-1773 EQEIKDALNSVIQ
+1773 EQEIKDALNSAIQ
-1786 ELTSS
+1786 ELTNS

-1816 ENGKFVINLGG
+1816 ENGKFIINLGG

-1871 VRDTSQDVAVTNTFV
+1871 VRDTSEDVTVTNTFV

-1934 TADPKD
+1934 TADPED
-1940 DSDTNAYYSKSDNTV
+1940 DSETNAYYSKSDNTV

-1989 NYNDAQRE
+1989 NYNDVQRE

-2033 VFSKATVSNDEQV
+2033 VFSKATISNDEQV

-2072 EVNIDGIPQRKKS
+2072 EVNIDGVPQRKKS

-2111 AREYMILSRT
+2111 AREYIILSRT
-2121 DNPTIDNTSNKST
+2121 DNPTIDNVSNKST

-2145 IPINKPAKE
+2145 TSIDKPAQ
-2154 PAPKPEEVI
+2154 PSVPKSEEVI
-2163 DITKSETNANKTDAS
+2163 DKTKSATDNNIQDNT
-2178 NEDIAGSEM
+2178 NEDIAGAEM
-2187 IQKEPVDDD
+2187 IQKESDDED

-2208 YLTEDYDVEADIE
+2208 YLTEDYDVNE
-2221 NEDEP
+2221 NVETEDEP
-2226 FKAST
+2226 FKANT
-2231 DLIEYNDQQYTK
+2231 DLIEYNDKQNQQYTR

-2252 PRDNKG
+2252 PRDNQG

-2287 GDWEIV
+2287 GDWE
-2293 DSFNKLL
+2293 
-2300 NNDFT
+2300 NNPA
-2305 FNLEAHND
+2305 N
-2313 EYHNYSIG
+2313 
-2321 AKVNA
+2321 
-2326 ENPLNNL
+2326 
-2333 CIGTSAYCIGILEDL
+2333 
-2348 GFKPHRIS
+2348 
-2356 FIAKSPVMNTDISHK
+2356 
-2371 VSLFK
+2371 
-2376 YNGKLYIYDM
+2376 
-2386 PQTEFIF
+2386 
-2393 KTDKTFGN
+2393 
-2401 NNQYYEGVITNNYK
+2401 
-2415 PRLIELTE
+2415 
-2423 ENLINNYGTSVE
+2423 
-2435 EAKRVVEDQ
+2435 
-2444 TDNNWKDSN
+2444 
-2453 EASKVVDE
+2453 ASKVVDE
-2461 NGEPLVVYHTRDSF
+2461 NGEPLVVYHESP
-2475 KGEDFNIFDTTI
+2475 NIFNTFDISKKRFNVHNVNGIWTSAINRKGKGYGENIYPLFINLRNPINTSIKQVKNIIELRNLENQALNNANSDGAILDTI
-2487 EGRETAIYSTNS
+2487 D
-2499 KEMSSSYWKFG
+2499 KFG
-2510 NSRKALFDLYSLSQ
+2510 Y
-2524 IGDIDKTDIDPFT
+2524 
-2537 GKPFKDSVSHHYTLL
+2537 
-2552 TKVLNELGIEID
+2552 
-2564 DTKNVYTQ
+2564 
-2572 KEIQE
+2572 EIQ
-2577 LYNNLLEQAKLED
+2577 YYVKSPD
-2590 LKALFVS
+2590 
-2597 IKNPLIVEGDGNYWN
+2597 
-2612 EIIFDNEKLSTR
+2612 
-2624 KIEDRFRNSKY
+2624 
-2635 DGIIFKTI
+2635 
-2643 KDYGGYNN
+2643 
-2651 ENVSAN
+2651 
-2657 DVYAVYKPNQVKSAT
+2657 QVKSAT
-2672 DNIGTFDTN
+2672 DNIGTFDAK

-2689 TELISPAEIYAP
+2689 TDLITPTEIYAP
-2701 AIANGSTDNA
+2701 AVANGSTDNA
-2711 YGIQIVGNMR
+2711 YGIQIVGNIR
-2721 SYVNTFPLQYR
+2721 SYVNTFPPQYR

>member
-1 MAKKT
+1 MAKIT
-6 YTGNDLLDRLMEGP
+6 YTGNDLVDRLMEGP

-34 RTQPSYLLDTSAGDI
+34 RTQSPYLLNTSAGDI

-91 NSFKDINAALAKN
+91 NSFKDINLALAKS
-104 QSGLEQFGNFLMQ
+104 QSGWEQFGNFLMQ
-117 AGVGEVILG
+117 AGVGEIVLG
-126 TLEGLGNIADGVIN
+126 TLEGFGNIADGIIN

-162 LKKNFEIYREDPD
+162 LKKNFEIYKEDPD
-175 ASWAFGDFGW
+175 ASWAVGDFGW

-190 VSIASTASLMIPGA
+190 VSIASTASLMIPAA

-212 IGKLSKLSK
+212 VGKLSKLNK

-237 TTKAATRSAAV
+237 TTKAATKGAAI

-310 EYDKLNG
+310 EYDKANG
-317 TNEFDKFIANNP
+317 TNEFEKFIANNP
-329 EFKGMNADDIA
+329 EFKGMSADDIA

-386 IAAANQKKLLAGAT
+386 IAAANQKKILAGAT

-479 FWGIFGGVGF
+479 VWGIAGGIGF
-489 NKIGAGLQ
+489 NKIGTGLQ

-513 AEDYEQWK
+513 AEDYERWK

-622 QYIANNGLRLSSEDK
+622 KYIADNGRRLSSEDK

-667 TNPYV
+667 TNPYI

-715 EKVMYEQIQTAIND
+715 EKVMYEQIQNVIND

-743 SDSARQLHRQEIE
+743 SDSARKLHRQEIE
-756 KTKKT
+756 KTKK
-761 LLNLLSE
+761 LFLNLLSE

-805 YKSLMEKNYNVP
+805 YKSLMEKNYNIP

-868 KDGIDKVKNYL
+868 KGGIEKVKNYL

-915 KDAENGRN
+915 QDAENGRN

-937 EEARRQRK
+937 EEARRQRNK
-945 EIEERKQEAKEQGVE
+945 IEERKKEAKEQGVE

-965 ESNEDGVPSTGS
+965 ESDEDGVPSTGS
-977 QTQEDTTD
+977 KTQKDTTD
-985 TIGATDTTNTNNTG
+985 ATDTNNTD
-999 STNPTLTP
+999 STNQELNPAQP
-1007 VQTVNQSSDQTLTE
+1007 VNQSSNQTLTE
-1021 NPLDSKIT
+1021 NPLDSKTT
-1029 PEPTD
+1029 PEPID
-1034 IGVQTTPDDKVVVD
+1034 VGVQTTPDNKVVVD

-1063 EQELKEQSA
+1063 EQELKEQST

-1085 LDASKYVMQIGFRES
+1085 LDASKYVMQIGFIES

-1105 ITKALAEG
+1105 ITKALAEE
-1113 DTSKYEAFIKEIV
+1113 DNSKYEAFIKEIV

-1152 SFAAMDSKSSFGRLA
+1152 SFAAMDNKSSFGRLA

-1267 EYSAKEFFDR
+1267 KYSAKEFFDR

-1324 GTSSTNISIYVDIK
+1324 GDSGTNISIYVDIK

-1352 TVQAGSDFSN
+1352 TVQASADFSS

-1389 FLFETLINKHTTDSS
+1389 FLFEALINQHATDGSA
-1404 IKELFDE
+1404 KELFNE
-1411 MVKYYINVRSIT
+1411 MVKYYVNVRSIT
-1423 NKLHSRQITPK
+1423 SKLHSGQITAK

-1453 TNPLI
+1453 SNPLI
-1458 AKLLQTGR
+1458 VKLLQTGR

-1543 TSADSK
+1543 TSEDSK
-1549 VNINLNVSYHT
+1549 VNINLNISYHT

-1573 IEDAGFDID
+1573 IEDSGFDID

-1589 PLIIVDTEGHMKDED
+1589 PLVIVDPEGHMIGED
-1604 GNDYGLAPIEIM
+1604 GTDYGLADISIG

-1625 NENDVKLVAYFNSAQ
+1625 NENGVKLVAYFNSAQ
-1640 ELNGSEIHKAVDREI
+1640 ELNGSEIHKAVNREI

-1711 IGIKQGKDKNG
+1711 ICVKQGKDKNG

-1758 TSIADTKTK
+1758 TAIADTKTK
-1767 DGQIIT
+1767 EGQIVT
-1773 EQEIKDALNSVIQ
+1773 EQEIKDALNSAIQ

-1809 QSRFYRR
+1809 QSKFYRR

-1871 VRDTSQDVAVTNTFV
+1871 VRDTSEDVAVTNTFV

-1934 TADPKD
+1934 TADPED
-1940 DSDTNAYYSKSDNTV
+1940 DGETNAYYSKSDNTV

-2009 TIEQLKKDKA
+2009 TIEQLKQDRTN
-2019 DGKISESLY
+2019 GKISESLY

-2066 NTEYHS
+2066 NTEYHY
-2072 EVNIDGIPQRKKS
+2072 EVNIDGISQRKKS

-2121 DNPTIDNTSNKST
+2121 DNPTIDNTSNEST

-2145 IPINKPAKE
+2145 TPIDKLAQE
-2154 PAPKPEEVI
+2154 PVPKSEEVV
-2163 DITKSETNANKTDAS
+2163 DKTKSETNANKTEAS

-2187 IQKEPVDDD
+2187 IQKEPADED

-2208 YLTEDYDVEADIE
+2208 YLTEDYDIEADVE
-2221 NEDEP
+2221 NKDEP

-2252 PRDNKG
+2252 PRDNQG

-2267 SNLTEKQ
+2267 SNLNEKQ
-2274 YAQVRTKAFKDWF
+2274 YAQVRTKSFKEWF
-2287 GDWEIV
+2287 GDWE
-2293 DSFNKLL
+2293 
-2300 NNDFT
+2300 ND
-2305 FNLEAHND
+2305 
-2313 EYHNYSIG
+2313 
-2321 AKVNA
+2321 
-2326 ENPLNNL
+2326 P
-2333 CIGTSAYCIGILEDL
+2333 
-2348 GFKPHRIS
+2348 
-2356 FIAKSPVMNTDISHK
+2356 
-2371 VSLFK
+2371 
-2376 YNGKLYIYDM
+2376 
-2386 PQTEFIF
+2386 
-2393 KTDKTFGN
+2393 
-2401 NNQYYEGVITNNYK
+2401 
-2415 PRLIELTE
+2415 
-2423 ENLINNYGTSVE
+2423 
-2435 EAKRVVEDQ
+2435 
-2444 TDNNWKDSN
+2444 DNS
-2453 EASKVVDE
+2453 SKVVDE
-2461 NGEPLVVYHTRDSF
+2461 NREPLVVYHTRDSF

-2487 EGRETAIYSTNS
+2487 EGRETAIYATNS

-2510 NSRKALFDLYSLSQ
+2510 NNRKALFDLYSLSQ
-2524 IGDIDKTDIDPFT
+2524 IGDIDKADIDPFT
-2537 GKPFKDSVSHHYTLL
+2537 GKPFKDSISHHYSLL

-2564 DTKNVYTQ
+2564 DTKNIYTQ

-2597 IKNPLIVEGDGNYWN
+2597 IKNPLIVEGNSNYWN
-2612 EIIFDNEKLSTR
+2612 EIIFDNENLSTR

-2635 DGIIFKTI
+2635 DGIIFKNI
-2643 KDYGGYNN
+2643 KDYGSYDI

-2657 DVYAVYKPNQVKSAT
+2657 DVYAVYNPNKVKSAT
-2672 DNIGTFDTN
+2672 NNIGTFDVN

-2689 TELISPAEIYAP
+2689 TELITPTEIYAP
-2701 AIANGSTDNA
+2701 AVANGSTDNA

-2732 GNIEQLLADDELNY
+2732 GNIEQLLAYDELNY

>member
-1 MAKKT
+1 MAKTT

-26 YNPKTKAG
+26 YNPKTKEG
-34 RTQPSYLLDTSAGDI
+34 RTHSPYLLDTSAGDI

-91 NSFKDINAALAKN
+91 NSFKDINAALAKS
-104 QSGLEQFGNFLMQ
+104 QSGWEQFGNFLMQ

-126 TLEGLGNIADGVIN
+126 TLEGFGNIADGVIN

-175 ASWAFGDFGW
+175 ASWAMNDFGW

-190 VSIASTASLMIPGA
+190 VSIASTASLMIPAA

-212 IGKLSKLSK
+212 VGKLSKLSK

-237 TTKAATRSAAV
+237 TTKAATKGAAV

-273 GIVTTAALSR
+273 EIVTTAALSR

-317 TNEFDKFIANNP
+317 TNEFEKFIANNP
-329 EFKGMNADDIA
+329 EFKGMSADDIA

-405 KDNLINRTKEG
+405 KNNLINRTKEE

-479 FWGIFGGVGF
+479 VWGIAGGIGF

-497 KGSKAIQGL
+497 KGSKALQGL

-513 AEDYEQWK
+513 AEDYERWK

-536 DRVKNFVTEMEQINS
+536 DRVKNFVIEMEQINS

-581 DQKSL
+581 DQKNL

-683 KLRAQD
+683 KLRTQD

-710 YSVYE
+710 YSTYE
-715 EKVMYEQIQTAIND
+715 EKVMYEQIQNAIND

-756 KTKKT
+756 KTKKA

-868 KDGIDKVKNYL
+868 KDGINKVKNYL

-945 EIEERKQEAKEQGVE
+945 EIDERQKEAKEQGVE

-965 ESNEDGVPSTGS
+965 ESDKGAPSSTGS
-977 QTQEDTTD
+977 KTQEDTTG
-985 TIGATDTTNTNNTG
+985 TIDTTDTNNTS
-999 STNPTLTP
+999 STNQTLTP
-1007 VQTVNQSSDQTLTE
+1007 VQPVNQSSDQTLTE
-1021 NPLDSKIT
+1021 NPLDSKQDS
-1029 PEPTD
+1029 EPID
-1034 IGVQTTPDDKVVVD
+1034 AGVQTTPDDKVVVD
-1048 DTVPVDSNP
+1048 DTVPVEANP

-1113 DTSKYEAFIKEIV
+1113 DNSKYEAFIKEIV

-1310 VAAANGAPTYVKLE
+1310 VAAANGAPTYVKIE
-1324 GTSSTNISIYVDIK
+1324 GTSRQDGNIELDKNGKPINTHISIYVDIK

-1352 TVQAGSDFSN
+1352 TVQASADFSS

-1389 FLFETLINKHTTDSS
+1389 FLFEALINQHTTDSS
-1404 IKELFDE
+1404 AKELFDE
-1411 MVKYYINVRSIT
+1411 MVKYYVNVRSIT
-1423 NKLHSRQITPK
+1423 SKLHSGQINPK

-1453 TNPLI
+1453 SNPLI

-1489 SILFYGHKFDTAD
+1489 SILFYGHKFDNSD

-1543 TSADSK
+1543 TSEDSK

-1560 VLKTISNKADYVN
+1560 VLKTISNKADYIN

-1589 PLIIVDTEGHMKDED
+1589 PLVIVDTEGHMKDED
-1604 GNDYGLAPIEIM
+1604 GNDYGLAPIEIG

-1625 NENDVKLVAYFNSAQ
+1625 NENGVKLVAYFNSAQ
-1640 ELNGSEIHKAVDREI
+1640 ELNGSEIHKAVNREI

-1682 IELFNPKGTFIFNNF
+1682 IELFNPKGAFIFNNF
-1697 NSTFRVPKDKSFGT
+1697 NSIFRVPKDKSFGT

-1758 TSIADTKTK
+1758 TAIADTKTK
-1767 DGQIIT
+1767 EGQIVT
-1773 EQEIKDALNSVIQ
+1773 EQEIKDALNNAIQ

-1801 QNRATGNA
+1801 QNKATGNA

-1827 KDYVYENYGDFM
+1827 KDHVYENYGDFM

-1871 VRDTSQDVAVTNTFV
+1871 VRDTSEDVAVTNTFV

-1925 GMPIVTKRI
+1925 GIPIVTKRVK
-1934 TADPKD
+1934 AGFSEDND
-1940 DSDTNAYYSKSDNTV
+1940 DNAYYNPSDNVV
-1955 YVTQKGAAAMN
+1955 YITPKGAAAMN
-1966 NNPTNALR
+1966 NNPTNTLR
-1974 LILHENLHRLFHNKR
+1974 LILHENLHRLFHNKKS
-1989 NYNDAQRE
+1989 YNNEQRK
-1997 RILEELKEVYYY
+1997 RILDELKEVYYY

-2019 DGKISESLY
+2019 SGKITEDLY
-2028 NSIID
+2028 NKIIS
-2033 VFSKATVSNDEQV
+2033 VFNKATVSNDEQV
-2046 QMEEFLMECLTQPAI
+2046 QMEEFLMECLTQSVI
-2061 ANYLN
+2061 TKYLN

-2072 EVNIDGIPQRKKS
+2072 EVNIDGIPQHKKS

-2121 DNPTIDNTSNKST
+2121 DNSTIDNTSNKSA
-2134 KSDNAKLPVEG
+2134 KSDNAKLPVEVT
-2145 IPINKPAKE
+2145 PINKPAPE
-2154 PAPKPEEVI
+2154 SAPKQEEVV
-2163 DITKSETNANKTDAS
+2163 DTTKSETNANKADAS

-2187 IQKEPVDDD
+2187 IQKEPADEDFD
-2196 FNFDDYDLEDDS
+2196 FNSYNLDDS
-2208 YLTEDYDVEADIE
+2208 SYITEDYDIGENVE
-2221 NEDEP
+2221 NEDKP
-2226 FKAST
+2226 LKAST
-2231 DLIEYNDQQYTK
+2231 DLIEYNDKQNQQYTK

-2252 PRDNKG
+2252 PRDNQG

-2267 SNLTEKQ
+2267 SNLNEKQ
-2274 YAQVRTKAFKDWF
+2274 YAQVRTKAFKEWF
-2287 GDWEIV
+2287 GDWEQFAPIKEIPMIK
-2293 DSFNKLL
+2293 DSYYRVTTISEL
-2300 NNDFT
+2300 NNALSTGKLSTPAISMFD
-2305 FNLEAHND
+2305 NAILD
-2313 EYHNYSIG
+2313 
-2321 AKVNA
+2321 KVNKYTNMSFEEL
-2326 ENPLNNL
+2326 ENLNKTIEGQERIRQIWRDNKISIL
-2333 CIGTSAYCIGILEDL
+2333 APRTKSNHGDIGFQKGSTYYKIDNATKGTVVI
-2348 GFKPHRIS
+2348 
-2356 FIAKSPVMNTDISHK
+2356 
-2371 VSLFK
+2371 VS
-2376 YNGKLYIYDM
+2376 
-2386 PQTEFIF
+2386 
-2393 KTDKTFGN
+2393 N
-2401 NNQYYEGVITNNYK
+2401 NNKTKFLQGHHGSYSNRYNEDINVGEPVVLREGFESLNFDFYKKTEKGWIKVNN
-2415 PRLIELTE
+2415 
-2423 ENLINNYGTSVE
+2423 
-2435 EAKRVVEDQ
+2435 
-2444 TDNNWKDSN
+2444 DNN
-2453 EASKVVDE
+2453 ASKIVDE
-2461 NGEPLVVYHTRDSF
+2461 NGEPLVVYRAGEINKDGTLKTRYKAYYFTPSKGMAEQYAKQEDVPIHTF
-2475 KGEDFNIFDTTI
+2475 F
-2487 EGRETAIYSTNS
+2487 
-2499 KEMSSSYWKFG
+2499 
-2510 NSRKALFDLYSLSQ
+2510 
-2524 IGDIDKTDIDPFT
+2524 
-2537 GKPFKDSVSHHYTLL
+2537 
-2552 TKVLNELGIEID
+2552 
-2564 DTKNVYTQ
+2564 
-2572 KEIQE
+2572 
-2577 LYNNLLEQAKLED
+2577 
-2590 LKALFVS
+2590 LKADSINNIHNVMTPIIRSDGAKVPKRGLFEMPWSNEDVS
-2597 IKNPLIVEGDGNYWN
+2597 IILEGKEAAYSDGEYLI
-2612 EIIFDNEKLSTR
+2612 S
-2624 KIEDRFRNSKY
+2624 NS
-2635 DGIIFKTI
+2635 
-2643 KDYGGYNN
+2643 
-2651 ENVSAN
+2651 
-2657 DVYAVYKPNQVKSAT
+2657 NQIKSAT
-2672 DNIGTFDTN
+2672 DNNGDFSTTDN
-2681 NPDIRYSK
+2681 NIYHAK
-2689 TELISPAEIYAP
+2689 TDLITPTEIYAP

-2721 SYVNTFPLQYR
+2721 SYVNTFPPQYR